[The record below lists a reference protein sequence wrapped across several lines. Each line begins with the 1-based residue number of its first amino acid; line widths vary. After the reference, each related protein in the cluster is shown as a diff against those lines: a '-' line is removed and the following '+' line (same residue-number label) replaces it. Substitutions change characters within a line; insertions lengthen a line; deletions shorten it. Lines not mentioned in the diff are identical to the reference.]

1 MKGSL
6 ILIKSSRKRHNLTQK
21 ELALRCNISQSYVS
35 KLENRM
41 VKNVNLSKISKISKA
56 LNIDLLNLV
65 SWLTYYDNNLYIN
78 KKVQ

>member
-1 MKGSL
+1 M
-6 ILIKSSRKRHNLTQK
+6 IKSSRKRHNLTQK